1 MAYTGFP
8 ATYPQ
13 YYPQYPT
20 TQQNT
25 GIIWMQGIEAARAYP
40 VAPNGQVV
48 LFDSEQQCIYLK
60 TADAQGRPSMRI
72 LDYTI
77 RSEAP
82 KTAQNALSGTNTD
95 IPTRQDLNAL
105 QGQIDALKQQIER
118 LGHES
123 TLSADATT
131 AKQQSTATVSA
142 VHAAVSGGS
151 ATSYPTGDEQRKV

>member
-13 YYPQYPT
+13 YYPQYSQMSPT
-20 TQQNT
+20 PMSGTSPQQNN
-25 GIIWMQGIEAARAYP
+25 GMIWIQGVESAKAFQ
-40 VAPNGQVV
+40 VAPNSTVV
-48 LFDSEQQCIYLK
+48 LWDSEQQCCYIK
-60 TADAQGRPSMRI
+60 SADASGMPSMRI

-82 KTAQNALSGTNTD
+82 RTAQNALYGNNTD

-118 LGHES
+118 MNSHES
-123 TLSADATT
+123 TLSANAAT
-131 AKQQSTATVSA
+131 AGKQSAAEVSTVP
-142 VHAAVSGGS
+142 AAVSG
-151 ATSYPTGDEQRKV
+151 

>member
-13 YYPQYPT
+13 TYPQSYPQFQ
-20 TQQNT
+20 QQNNP
-25 GIIWMQGIEAARAYP
+25 IIWMQGIEAARAYP

-123 TLSADATT
+123 TLSADAAT
-131 AKQQSTATVSA
+131 ARKQPSAKVSA
-142 VHAAVSGGS
+142 VPADIPG
-151 ATSYPTGDEQRKV
+151 

>member
-1 MAYTGFP
+1 
-8 ATYPQ
+8 
-13 YYPQYPT
+13 
-20 TQQNT
+20 
-25 GIIWMQGIEAARAYP
+25 MQGIEAARAYP

-105 QGQIDALKQQIER
+105 QGQIDALKKQIER

-123 TLSADATT
+123 TLSADAVTT
-131 AKQQSTATVSA
+131 GKQPDSEISAIQTAIP
-142 VHAAVSGGS
+142 G
-151 ATSYPTGDEQRKV
+151 